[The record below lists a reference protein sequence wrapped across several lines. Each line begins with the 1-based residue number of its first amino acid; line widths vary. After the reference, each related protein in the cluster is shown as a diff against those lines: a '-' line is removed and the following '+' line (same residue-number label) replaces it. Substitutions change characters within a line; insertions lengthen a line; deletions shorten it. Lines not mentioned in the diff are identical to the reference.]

1 MNTSV
6 QGLFYLL
13 TENFYKNTLYIDYP
27 ILFNLSFNFYHIYLV
42 LVYYKSPNKIHIT
55 YQILS
60 IHF

>member
-13 TENFYKNTLYIDYP
+13 TEKFYKNTLYIDYP

-42 LVYYKSPNKIHIT
+42 LVY
-55 YQILS
+55 
-60 IHF
+60 